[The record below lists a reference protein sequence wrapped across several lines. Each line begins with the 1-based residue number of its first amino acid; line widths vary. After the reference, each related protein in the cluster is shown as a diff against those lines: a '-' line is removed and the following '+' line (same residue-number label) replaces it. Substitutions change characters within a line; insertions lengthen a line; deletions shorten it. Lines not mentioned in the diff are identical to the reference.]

1 VIDYESANNIPIA
14 HPAMIKQVLGEM
26 PAMVEVLLNT
36 KELEDERLRW
46 TGVAVFNMLE
56 LMTSS
61 SP

>member
-36 KELEDERLRW
+36 KELKDERLRW

-56 LMTSS
+56 LMTSI
-61 SP
+61 PP